1 MGMGKTDHWSPGA
14 LFARITPEGPVFT
27 PWSRFRIRILV
38 PFLVLTLV
46 LVAAAAVVA
55 VVTLQSLFDD
65 RSQQAVAQLLDKTVS
80 QVERE
85 VQQMDQVALSVVTN
99 PTVLEAFLAPPGP
112 PTLGQLPF
120 DRRRES
126 LMEVLT
132 SLYVSRNAPTRI
144 TVFDDRGNHIS
155 IGSPDTPSAVAARMG
170 APGFTLWYQNRAPEA
185 ASRLE
190 LGHPD
195 YWTSP
200 SAADLVSVWR
210 ELRVFGGSDRLAVVE
225 VQQTLDRFRDLLSL
239 PGPTTLGVFL
249 VSDQGRV
256 AVGPPGNSWARLWA
270 RPERLWR
277 KDVPGTT
284 WSVVFLQ
291 SERDFSEPFRVS
303 GLMILGLG
311 FGLLIVSWASVF
323 FISARLTRPLTDMVR
338 SLDQVSLHN
347 LTYQEAANGQDEVA
361 ILQDAFRQMLG
372 RLGQS
377 LEEVVDLRTREANA
391 QMLALQ
397 AQMNP
402 HFLFN
407 TLQVI
412 SGAGQEA
419 GSAQVVD
426 LCDRLSTLLRYLLED
441 PVQLPTL
448 AEEWDHARTYLD
460 LMKSRFEDLVS
471 YRFDIAPREKLEA
484 IRVPRLLIQP
494 LVENC
499 FDHGFRGRPGPWHL
513 DVAVAVGENGAWT
526 VEVRDDGSGFD
537 PGVLA
542 DLRAKIAN
550 LDASPA
556 VARRDTEGHHLG
568 IWNTY
573 VRLKWL
579 WGPRVTLEIGG
590 PGAIVTVT
598 KGAE

>member
-1 MGMGKTDHWSPGA
+1 M
-14 LFARITPEGPVFT
+14 FT

-38 PFLVLTLV
+38 PFLLLTSGLV
-46 LVAAAAVVA
+46 TAAAAVA
-55 VVTLQSLFDD
+55 VVTLQRLFAD
-65 RSQQAVAQLLDKTVS
+65 RDQQTVAQLLDKTVS

-99 PTVLEAFLAPPGP
+99 PTVLRAFSEPPGP

-132 SLYVSRNAPTRI
+132 SLSVSRNAPSRI
-144 TVFDDRGNHIS
+144 TVFDDKGNHIS
-155 IGSPDTPSAVAARMG
+155 IGSPDTPRAVSARMAALDF
-170 APGFTLWYQNRAPEA
+170 APWYRDLAPQA
-185 ASRLE
+185 RFRLE
-190 LGHPD
+190 VGHPD
-195 YWTSP
+195 YWTAP
-200 SAADLVSVWR
+200 SAADMVSVWR
-210 ELRVFGGSDRLAVVE
+210 ELRVFGSPDRLAVVE
-225 VQQTLDRFRDLLSL
+225 VQQTLDRFRELLNL

-256 AVGPPGNSWARLWA
+256 AVGPAGDAWSRLWA
-270 RPERLWR
+270 HPERTWR
-277 KDVPGTT
+277 QDVPGTT

-291 SERDFSEPFRVS
+291 SDRAFSEPFRVS
-303 GLMILGLG
+303 GLVVLGLG
-311 FGLLIVSWASVF
+311 LGLLLVSWASVF

-338 SLDQVSLHN
+338 SLDQVTLHN
-347 LTYQEAANGQDEVA
+347 LTFQGASDEQDEVA
-361 ILQDAFRQMLG
+361 ILQGAFRQMLG

-419 GSAQVVD
+419 GSARVVD

-441 PVQLPTL
+441 PVQMPTL

-471 YRFDIAPREKLEA
+471 YRFDIAPREKMEA

-513 DVAVAVGENGAWT
+513 DVMVAVDGDAWT
-526 VEVRDDGSGFD
+526 VEVRDDGSGFA

-542 DLRAKIAN
+542 DLRAKIAA
-550 LDASPA
+550 LDASPTA
-556 VARRDTEGHHLG
+556 VRREAGGNHLG

-579 WGPRVTLEIGG
+579 LGPRVTLGLGG
-590 PGAIVTVT
+590 PGAVVTVT
-598 KGAE
+598 VQKGAE